1 MNWHPLYRTEPFD
14 TQTGRFPGMVDG
26 LMTNQMFDPF
36 WGPPHRFCPLVWILL
51 SHCPCFLGYSKSC
64 FGIPFAK
71 NKRKALKWR
80 IVCVCVYVKIKY
92 SNWSPCSQMI
102 VNGNCETNC
111 KNIWLLCRNN
121 NASIRFCCNLA
132 VSCQNTQCFLMLWGF
147 TTTPVISVKLYPQM
161 SCISPAAWASPMVLS
176 NVSIASLVSCKW
188 QVGWTSPVG
197 GKVKDEVSRPV
208 VLARSSPWPS
218 CELVPHQT
226 EASWDLRFHKNPWW
240 PMVIHGDP
248 WQYPLKSASQT
259 KTCVD
264 TSCVL
269 NYWAANAL
277 HRLSPILS
285 AISRAW
291 STASIAFCELAD
303 PS

>member
-1 MNWHPLYRTEPFD
+1 MFSNDCQWQLRNQLQKHLAPLSKQQRI
-14 TQTGRFPGMVDG
+14 
-26 LMTNQMFDPF
+26 NQVLLQS
-36 WGPPHRFCPLVWILL
+36 GSLL
-51 SHCPCFLGYSKSC
+51 SKHPVFSD
-64 FGIPFAK
+64 A
-71 NKRKALKWR
+71 R
-80 IVCVCVYVKIKY
+80 
-92 SNWSPCSQMI
+92 
-102 VNGNCETNC
+102 
-111 KNIWLLCRNN
+111 
-121 NASIRFCCNLA
+121 
-132 VSCQNTQCFLMLWGF
+132 GF

-291 STASIAFCELAD
+291 STASIAFRELAD